1 MSWAF
6 ARIGV
11 HRPSLCLPDLLF
23 SICSVC
29 HWISIMFLLYGIATH
44 SVNPAFTPFLDEFL
58 GLGLNL
64 IHDVVVPEADQLYT
78 WSRKLD
84 PNFCPVRGI
93 PQAFAS
99 NARACKMLSSRAFE
113 FSRLQCECL

>member
-23 SICSVC
+23 SICSGFQSCFFFTVSPPTRSTL
-29 HWISIMFLLYGIATH
+29 HLL
-44 SVNPAFTPFLDEFL
+44 PFLDEFL

-64 IHDVVVPEADQLYT
+64 KPNVVVPEADQLYT

-84 PNFCPVRGI
+84 PNFCPGRGI

-99 NARACKMLSSRAFE
+99 NARACKMLSTRAFE
-113 FSRLQCECL
+113 FSRLQCQCL